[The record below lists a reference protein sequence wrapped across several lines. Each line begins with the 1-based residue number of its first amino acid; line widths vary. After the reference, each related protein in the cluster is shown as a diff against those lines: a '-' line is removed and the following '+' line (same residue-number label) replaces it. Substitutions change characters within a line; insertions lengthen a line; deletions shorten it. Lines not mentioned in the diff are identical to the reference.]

1 MNQVIRFGIV
11 VNQKNVLDRIFLSKK
26 DKQRY
31 LDYAYKVGLKK
42 TLQRL
47 IKEEKIRADEIETV
61 HIDNDEH
68 NTATNGRYELRE
80 DLNKSLS
87 WELII

>member
-11 VNQKNVLDRIFLSKK
+11 INQKNVLDRIFMSKK

-42 TLQRL
+42 ALQRL
-47 IKEEKIRADEIETV
+47 IKEEKINPGEIETI
-61 HIDNDEH
+61 HIYNDEH
-68 NTATNGRYELRE
+68 STATNGRYELRE
-80 DLNKSLS
+80 GL
-87 WELII
+87 EHIA